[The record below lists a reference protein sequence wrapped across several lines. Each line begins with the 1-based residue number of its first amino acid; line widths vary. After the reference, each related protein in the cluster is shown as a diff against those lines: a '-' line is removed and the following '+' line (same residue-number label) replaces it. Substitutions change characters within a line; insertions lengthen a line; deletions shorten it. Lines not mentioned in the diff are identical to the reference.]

1 MTIRRQAPTESF
13 ATSPNDKESRALV
26 YDVLASEVPRY
37 RVRASLARSNGDAT
51 VIAPI
56 RHKLRAIASE
66 SGPGKGLNAAKLLRP
81 LVAQAH
87 DILRERFE
95 AGGSAEDYLCERA
108 KLADSAVVGLLH
120 IASIS
125 NGIRNRS
132 MVAPLAAIAVG
143 GYGRRELAPG
153 SDLDLLFLLPENSRA
168 CAGGVAPT
176 TKACISAVVASLW
189 DLGFVLDHAARSAS
203 ECLELARDDATVLAG
218 LVDRRFLWGGFGLF
232 TSLDTDIRVLLS
244 GPDAGR
250 WRDAVGDA
258 LSSTH
263 RHAPRETQVLED
275 EPDLKRGPGG
285 LRDLQR
291 AIWANTP
298 ASGRPKSLTQASL
311 IEAHR
316 FLWLVRCHLH
326 LLAGRAEDRLSLSL
340 QPGIA
345 RRLGLDAP
353 PKSAAPLLLDLF
365 RYHARNV
372 LTAIGVTPRP
382 PVRLPSLRRC
392 PVIAGPGVRTSM

>member
-1 MTIRRQAPTESF
+1 
-13 ATSPNDKESRALV
+13 
-26 YDVLASEVPRY
+26 
-37 RVRASLARSNGDAT
+37 

-56 RHKLRAIASE
+56 RHTLRAIATQS
-66 SGPGKGLNAAKLLRP
+66 SPGKWLNAVNLFRP
-81 LVAQAH
+81 LLTQAH

-95 AGGSAEDYLCERA
+95 AGGSAEDYLCDRT

-120 IASIS
+120 FASIT
-125 NGIRNRS
+125 NGIRHRS

-143 GYGRRELAPG
+143 GYGRKELAPG
-153 SDLDLLFLLPENSRA
+153 SDLDLLFLLPESSRA
-168 CAGGVAPT
+168 SAGGVAPA
-176 TKACISAVVASLW
+176 TKACISAVVAGLW
-189 DLGFVLDHAARSAS
+189 DLGFALDHAVRSAT
-203 ECLELARDDATVLAG
+203 ECFELARDDAAVLAG

-232 TSLDTDIRVLLS
+232 SSLDTDIKALLS
-244 GPDAGR
+244 GPEAGR
-250 WRDAVGDA
+250 WRDVVGDA

-263 RHAPRETQVLED
+263 RHAPHEIQDLGD

-298 ASGRPKSLTQASL
+298 TLGHTMSLTRAPL

-353 PKSAAPLLLDLF
+353 HKPGAPVLLDLF

-372 LTAIGVTPRP
+372 VAAIGIASGSLARHCPPRRPTP
-382 PVRLPSLRRC
+382 
-392 PVIAGPGVRTSM
+392 M